1 MYRYIGN
8 KTRLTH
14 WLISRINEL
23 APRGGVVADPM
34 CGTASVADA
43 LRGSGYRV
51 IASDIMTYAFH
62 HARVRLLLSS
72 APKFDGLSLTYRE
85 VLEFLNRLPGVSSFY
100 HREFSPDG
108 APLSG
113 DTPRKYLTSENAAKL
128 DAVNRQLNDWASSG
142 LICSLE
148 NSLLRH
154 DLILAVNRVAN
165 IAGTYG
171 HYRSTFSN
179 ASKANLTLI
188 PTVFRAEFRTDHT
201 VMQGPAEDI
210 AEQISADVCYIDP
223 PYMKRQY
230 AANYHLIETVA
241 RGDEPDAIGV
251 SGLRPWRDQYSVF
264 CTRTRIQ
271 DAFRRLVQNADC
283 PVFLISYSSDGLLSE
298 AELAELFEPLG
309 KFSLDRRVFP
319 RFKSNQSTLGPH
331 VSEYLITLLKA
342 DCERERAPH
351 AVGAM

>member
-34 CGTASVADA
+34 CGTASVSEA

-51 IASDIMTYAFH
+51 IASDIMTYAVH
-62 HARVRLLLSS
+62 HARVRLLLNA
-72 APKFDGLSLTYRE
+72 APEFAGLGLQYRTA
-85 VLEFLNRLPGVSSFY
+85 LAHLNDLPGEGGLFF
-100 HREFSPDG
+100 REYSPAG
-108 APLSG
+108 RPLSG
-113 DTPRKYLTSENAAKL
+113 DDPRKYLTPQNASRL
-128 DAVNRQLNDWASSG
+128 DAISRRIREWFEQGV
-142 LICSLE
+142 ITEIE

-171 HYRSTFSN
+171 HYRSSF
-179 ASKANLTLI
+179 SKAANAALALV
-188 PTVFRAEFRTDHT
+188 PTPFRDEFRTDHT
-201 VMQGPAEDI
+201 ILQGPAEDI
-210 AEQISADVCYIDP
+210 AHQISADVCYIDP

-241 RGDEPDAIGV
+241 RGDEPAAIGV

-271 DAFRRLVQNADC
+271 DAFRRLIQNAEC
-283 PVFLISYSSDGLLSE
+283 PVFLISYSSDGLLKE
-298 AELAELFEPLG
+298 EELAELFEPLG
-309 KFSLDRRVFP
+309 KFSLDRRFFP
-319 RFKSNQSTLGPH
+319 RFRSNQSSLGSH
-331 VSEYLITLLKA
+331 VTEYLITLLKA
-342 DCERERAPH
+342 GCEQAPVPH
-351 AVGAM
+351 AVGAT

>member
-34 CGTASVADA
+34 CGTASVAEA

-51 IASDIMTYAFH
+51 IASDMMTYAVH
-62 HARVRLLLSS
+62 HARVRLLLTD
-72 APKFDGLSLTYRE
+72 APPFSGLGQTYRQ
-85 VLEFLNRLPGVSSFY
+85 VLDHLNQLRPTPGFY
-100 HREFSPDG
+100 YREYSPDG

-113 DTPRKYLTSENAAKL
+113 DAPRKYLTPANAALL
-128 DAVNRQLNDWASSG
+128 DAINTRLNDWVRSG
-142 LICSLE
+142 AVSVIE

-154 DLILAVNRVAN
+154 DLVLAVNRIAN

-171 HYRSTFSN
+171 HYRSAFSR
-179 ASKANLTLI
+179 ASQAPLTLI
-188 PTVFRAEFRTDHT
+188 PTVFRPEFRTDHT
-201 VMQGPAEDI
+201 VLQGPAEDL
-210 AEQISADVCYIDP
+210 ADQISADVCYIDP

-241 RGDEPDAIGV
+241 RGDEPEAVGV

-271 DAFRRLVQNADC
+271 NAFQRLIQNSDC
-283 PVFLISYSSDGLLSE
+283 GVFLISYSSDGLLKE
-298 AELAELFEPLG
+298 EELAELFGPLG
-309 KFSLDRRVFP
+309 EFSIERRVFP
-319 RFKSNQSTLGPH
+319 RFKSNKSALGPH
-331 VSEYLITLLKA
+331 VTEYLITLLKA
-342 DCERERAPH
+342 GYGTQRVLR
-351 AVGAM
+351 AVGAT

>member
-34 CGTASVADA
+34 CGTASVAEA

-51 IASDIMTYAFH
+51 IASDIMTYAVH
-62 HARVRLLLSS
+62 HARVRLLLN
-72 APKFDGLSLTYRE
+72 APPGFDGLGRSYGE
-85 VLEFLNRLPGVSSFY
+85 VLSLLNERQPEYGYYF
-100 HREFSPDG
+100 RECSPAG
-108 APLSG
+108 KPLSG
-113 DTPRKYLTSENAAKL
+113 DVPRKYLTSDNAARL
-128 DAVNRQLNDWASSG
+128 DGISRQISHWLHIGAISQ
-142 LICSLE
+142 IE

-154 DLILAVNRVAN
+154 DLVLAVNRVAN

-171 HYRSTFSN
+171 HYRSTFSK
-179 ASKANLTLI
+179 ASQAPLCLM
-188 PTVFRAEFRTDHT
+188 PSSFLAEFRTDHI
-201 VMQGPAEDI
+201 VLQGPAEDL
-210 AEQISADVCYIDP
+210 ADQISADVCYIDP

-241 RGDEPDAIGV
+241 RGDEPEAIGV

-271 DAFRRLVQNADC
+271 DAFRRLIRDGDC
-283 PVFLISYSSDGLLSE
+283 PVFLISYSSDGLLKE
-298 AELAELFEPLG
+298 HELADLFEPLG
-309 KFSLDRRVFP
+309 EMSIERRVFP
-319 RFKSNQSTLGPH
+319 RFRSNQSALGPH
-331 VSEYLITLLKA
+331 VTEYLITLLKA
-342 DCERERAPH
+342 DYVREPLPH
-351 AVGAM
+351 AVSAM